1 MTSILAKDKN
11 NIILLNNVTMCWVQ
25 LYLYKKFKVKYSL
38 NDFNFSVIISVS
50 AYNVLYCID
59 GSLFV

>member
-1 MTSILAKDKN
+1 MMILQLKDNN

-50 AYNVLYCID
+50 AYNVLHCID